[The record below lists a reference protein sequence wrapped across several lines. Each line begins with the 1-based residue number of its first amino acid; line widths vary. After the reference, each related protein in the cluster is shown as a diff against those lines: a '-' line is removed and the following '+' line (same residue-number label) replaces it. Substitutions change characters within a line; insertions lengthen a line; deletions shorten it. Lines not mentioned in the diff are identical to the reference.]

1 MASSSQEVT
10 QSVFNVGIVGA
21 GTGGM
26 STAMGLQMPEFTT
39 TAYEAGD
46 YLGGHI
52 KSVRVD
58 LGDGRS
64 EVVHMGAQFIPGPD
78 FYPQFWS
85 YVHDLLKIEL
95 QEYELTMC
103 LEDLRSGRKTVL
115 PPLYHAPAD
124 DNPRNNTI
132 DTLTCG
138 LFQWLRRRGPQPE
151 TRLNLQTIFNELG
164 NLIEFKKII
173 DSSLGS
179 HDIMTMQEFMQRT
192 RRTHPHIFTR
202 HFNTFIDLIIPLMA
216 GAWGDSFQNMLQSLQ
231 HYSMVYL
238 GIGAQG
244 NNKWYRIPDGLSTF
258 INAMEAFCSRT
269 TFKRNHPI
277 SAIEPVLVDGVLKY
291 SLYRD
296 DKRVTNE
303 DGSPVLHDRL
313 VLSCPVNVGRR
324 LLAQMLERHAKV
336 FDASPELMAQ
346 RAKLYELV
354 DAMNGVEYY
363 PTTIVFHRDE
373 RFRVPE
379 DTVVYV
385 RWNGVHAVTTMRLG
399 EVMKTWVYDDQPEAD
414 KPRPESIVTVDGT
427 PLVAHHYHPRMNMAY
442 YQCERR
448 LHELQGV
455 AGLYHAHIIAGHN
468 DSNNSAQTA
477 GTEVA
482 VRLNMEAGCLARND
496 VLQGHA
502 QPVIACVEKGC
513 ISSGPSTHGTHFVD
527 VLLDEDS
534 SLSVDAAASSSYQ

>member
-1 MASSSQEVT
+1 MASSSKEVSQT
-10 QSVFNVGIVGA
+10 VLNIGIVGA

-26 STAMGLQMPEFTT
+26 STAMGLQMPEFKT
-39 TAYEAGD
+39 TAYEASD

-95 QEYELTMC
+95 EEYELTMC
-103 LEDLRSGRKTVL
+103 LEDMRTGRKTVL

-124 DNPRNNTI
+124 DDPHNNTL

-138 LFQWLRRRGPQPE
+138 IFQWMRRRRPQPE

-164 NLIEFKKII
+164 KLIEFKKII
-173 DSSLGS
+173 DSSLDS
-179 HDIMTMQEFMQRT
+179 HEIMTMQEFMQRT
-192 RRTHPHIFTR
+192 RLTHPHIFTR
-202 HFNTFIDLIIPLMA
+202 HFNTFKDLIIPLMA

-244 NNKWYRIPDGLSTF
+244 NNKWYRIPEGLSTF
-258 INAMEAFCSRT
+258 INAMESFCSGT
-269 TFKRNHPI
+269 TFMRNQLI
-277 SAIEPVLVDGVLKY
+277 SEIEPVIVDGKLKY
-291 SLYRD
+291 SLYCNG
-296 DKRVTNE
+296 KFFENE
-303 DGSPVLHDRL
+303 DRTPVLHDRL
-313 VLSCPVNVGRR
+313 VLSCPVFHGRQ
-324 LLAQMLERHAKV
+324 LLAKMLEMHGGV
-336 FDASPELMAQ
+336 FDESDELKAQ
-346 RAKLYELV
+346 RAKLQELV
-354 DAMNGVEYY
+354 DAMNAVEYY

-373 RFRVPE
+373 RFKVPE

-385 RWNGVHAVTTMRLG
+385 RWDGNHAVTTMRLG

-414 KPRPESIVTVDGT
+414 KPHPDSIVTVDGT
-427 PLVAHHYHPRMNMAY
+427 PLIAHHYHPRMNMHY
-442 YQCERR
+442 FQCERK

-482 VRLNMEAGCLARND
+482 VRLNMEAGCLERNA
-496 VLQGHA
+496 VLQMHA
-502 QPVIACVEKGC
+502 QPVIACVQKGC

-527 VLLDEDS
+527 IRLDEDIS
-534 SLSVDAAASSSYQ
+534 SSEEAVASSSYR